1 MSNLNAETN
10 DIIQEKITGFIYKN
24 IEHLRKELKAQEQK
38 KREGRNFNLQATVT
52 YCRLN
57 QDSSWHVRL
66 VTEDTSKLRLK
77 ENLVEKNKKLSGIIT
92 SIRSNSEFTLLSI
105 NSEPFQCMGNYNF
118 IKKQYKDYLMLKSL
132 YQLANQKVFPENSAQ
147 AKLRNIL
154 LGLEQPTSTDI
165 KDISNLNNSL
175 LNEKQKQAV
184 LESIKQNEIC
194 IIHGPPGTGKT
205 TTLVEII
212 EQEIS
217 KGGRVMVCASAN
229 VAVDNL
235 MDKVI
240 KKQQVTRKS
249 SLVRIG
255 HPGKITKETLIPNS
269 LFYLTN
275 TSPPDDRKDV
285 LLQSVAIFGT
295 LSACNFYLNTQHKT
309 SLSLLPNNFFTLT
322 VIDEASQ
329 SLETNCWSVIPYSKK
344 LILAGDPCQLPPTIM
359 TTNIQTKK
367 YLSISLMER
376 MMNNAN
382 IERNIVVLYMQY
394 RMNAKIMDWPSKTFY
409 QNKLIAAPRIANKQ
423 LASLEGVKPSDL
435 TQAELILAN
444 TESSTEKKDKG
455 KSLYNE
461 AELAKAVEVIEQ
473 LIINGVRTSDI
484 AIISPYAIQTKL
496 LKELTSQRW
505 SQLEISTIDAYQGS
519 EKEVIILSTVR
530 SNKEGRLGFLKDPQR
545 MNVAI
550 TRAKKQFILIANAE
564 TLGREKQWAS
574 FLQSFEFK
582 LIS

>member
-1 MSNLNAETN
+1 
-10 DIIQEKITGFIYKN
+10 
-24 IEHLRKELKAQEQK
+24 
-38 KREGRNFNLQATVT
+38 
-52 YCRLN
+52 
-57 QDSSWHVRL
+57 
-66 VTEDTSKLRLK
+66 
-77 ENLVEKNKKLSGIIT
+77 
-92 SIRSNSEFTLLSI
+92 
-105 NSEPFQCMGNYNF
+105 
-118 IKKQYKDYLMLKSL
+118 
-132 YQLANQKVFPENSAQ
+132 
-147 AKLRNIL
+147 
-154 LGLEQPTSTDI
+154 
-165 KDISNLNNSL
+165 
-175 LNEKQKQAV
+175 
-184 LESIKQNEIC
+184 
-194 IIHGPPGTGKT
+194 
-205 TTLVEII
+205 
-212 EQEIS
+212 
-217 KGGRVMVCASAN
+217 MVCANAN

-240 KKQQVTRKS
+240 KKQQVTRRS
-249 SLVRIG
+249 TLVRIG